1 MNTAINPMATWGA
14 RYSREVE
21 NSIEYYNWLNKRQPV
36 RTRQMTKEE
45 IEMLEK
51 DPNYIKQLEVSA
63 SEGDVH

>member
-1 MNTAINPMATWGA
+1 MTASNNPMATWGA

-45 IEMLEK
+45 LEMLEK
-51 DPNYIKQLEVSA
+51 DPNYIKQMEVA
-63 SEGDVH
+63 ESESDLY